1 MRSTEKR
8 NTIEPKPHPMN
19 TQTLESRP
27 GFLIRHP
34 WLLIVLAF
42 VLLLGAWSTLITIAV
57 KNSPQQVEVKR

>member
-1 MRSTEKR
+1 MNPTLTS
-8 NTIEPKPHPMN
+8 MN
-19 TQTLESRP
+19 TNAIESRP

-34 WLLIVLAF
+34 WLLVVLAF

>member
-1 MRSTEKR
+1 
-8 NTIEPKPHPMN
+8 MN

-34 WLLIVLAF
+34 WLLVVLAF